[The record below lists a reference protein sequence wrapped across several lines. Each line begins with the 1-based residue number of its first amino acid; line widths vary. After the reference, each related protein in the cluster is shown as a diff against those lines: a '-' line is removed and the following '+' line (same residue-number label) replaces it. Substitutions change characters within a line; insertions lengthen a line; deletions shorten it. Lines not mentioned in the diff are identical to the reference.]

1 MKKLLYLAAA
11 LALMIVVLAGCAAE
25 IKRTPI
31 DCRYTEAYSA
41 VETGYEYKYDYWNGE
56 WRYLPEV
63 KTVHHPESWEILYV
77 IEYDDGSSQRQWIEV
92 SQHDYELFRAERAS
106 AASN

>member
-1 MKKLLYLAAA
+1 MPLKPATSTNTIIGTAS
-11 LALMIVVLAGCAAE
+11 GD
-25 IKRTPI
+25 T
-31 DCRYTEAYSA
+31 
-41 VETGYEYKYDYWNGE
+41 
-56 WRYLPEV
+56 LPEV